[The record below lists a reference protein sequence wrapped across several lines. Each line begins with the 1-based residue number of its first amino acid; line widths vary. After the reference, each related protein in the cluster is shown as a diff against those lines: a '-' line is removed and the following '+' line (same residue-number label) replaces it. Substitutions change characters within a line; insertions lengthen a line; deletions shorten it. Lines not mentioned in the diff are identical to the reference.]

1 MIKDKRNIDT
11 LFEEGLKKFKEQP
24 PVYAWDKLDKGL
36 DKAGFRKSLIYL
48 RWMAASILIIL
59 AFGAGYYYA
68 VYSLNPPEVV
78 DEINLSTPSEKQT
91 EIADIQVKEDKVESI
106 TDNSAEQQSNKLS
119 THDDNIVDLTKE
131 NNIIATASYLPKSE
145 KTNIDPTNRNT
156 ELSKQYQRGEKVGS
170 LYAIDIASI
179 PVSYPF
185 VNPLLHTAEETEV
198 SHTEIA
204 NAEPPP
210 MSIHYYPE
218 DYDLKPTINEFDTKW
233 AVGAQFAPIVSYR
246 DISINYQNQQGNL
259 INDDES
265 QLNNTEESLTS
276 YGGGVDVNYNISK
289 RWIIQSGLYISRIG
303 QVNNDALNFKQDDDQ
318 YLLFSINTSTG
329 DINVAFEKVP
339 EDVRKVNPPK
349 DTLESI
355 DIGNVKLVQNFDVFE
370 VPIIIKYKVLDKRF
384 GINLSGGLSPGY
396 LVNNNTYLEV
406 DNNKHDIG
414 SSDNL
419 NPMIVN
425 TTFSLGLNYGIT
437 NKLTFNFEPTF
448 KYSLN
453 PINNNAQ
460 FDYHPYYFS
469 WFTGIRYS
477 F

>member
-1 MIKDKRNIDT
+1 MIRDKRNIDT

-24 PVYAWDKLDKGL
+24 PVYAWDRLDKGL
-36 DKAGFRKSLIYL
+36 DKAGFRKSLLYL
-48 RWMAASILIIL
+48 RWMAASILILL

-68 VYSLNPPEVV
+68 IFSLSTPEVA
-78 DEINLSTPSEKQT
+78 DEINYIPSEQQIDTRDVQVKDVNNVSYSENSKERQSTTVSIQDDNLVKLSKDNKLVSKATNLSRGEKANTYTT
-91 EIADIQVKEDKVESI
+91 EI
-106 TDNSAEQQSNKLS
+106 SAELA
-119 THDDNIVDLTKE
+119 E
-131 NNIIATASYLPKSE
+131 P
-145 KTNIDPTNRNT
+145 
-156 ELSKQYQRGEKVGS
+156 YQRGAIVSNLES
-170 LYAIDIASI
+170 IDIASV
-179 PVSYPF
+179 PVSLQLINPF
-185 VNPLLHTAEETEV
+185 PQSEKVISTDHTA
-198 SHTEIA
+198 IA
-204 NAEPPP
+204 IADPPP
-210 MSIHYYPE
+210 MSLHYYPE

-265 QLNNTEESLTS
+265 QLNNTEESLNS
-276 YGGGVDVNYNISK
+276 YGGGVDVNYHVSK
-289 RWIIQSGLYISRIG
+289 RWSIQSGLYYSRIG

-370 VPIIIKYKVLDKRF
+370 VPIMVKYKLLDKRF

-396 LVNNNTYLEV
+396 LVSNSTYLEV

-414 SSDNL
+414 STDNL

-425 TTFSLGLNYGIT
+425 TSFSLGLNYGIT

-448 KYSLN
+448 KYSLS
-453 PINNNAQ
+453 PINNNSQ